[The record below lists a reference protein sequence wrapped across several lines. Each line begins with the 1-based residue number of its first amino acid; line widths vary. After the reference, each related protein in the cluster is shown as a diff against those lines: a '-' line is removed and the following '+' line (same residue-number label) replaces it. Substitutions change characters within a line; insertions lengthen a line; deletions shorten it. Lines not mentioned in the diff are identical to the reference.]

1 MSSPESGSETIET
14 IAVIGAGTMG
24 HGIAQVAAAAG
35 FRVWLNDVDREALAR
50 GVSVIEAN
58 LAKGIQRA
66 KLTEDDRDRTLQL
79 IHGTT
84 NLEAVKNPRE
94 CDFVLES
101 FRCNKRLQTI
111 LLAVIRSG
119 DD

>member
-1 MSSPESGSETIET
+1 MSSPGSGSQTIET

-35 FRVWLNDVDREALAR
+35 FKVLLNDVDRESLAR
-50 GVSVIEAN
+50 GVAAIETN

-66 KLTEDDRDRTLQL
+66 KLTEDDRDRTLQH

-84 NLEAVKNPRE
+84 NLKE
-94 CDFVLES
+94 CAAADLIIE
-101 FRCNKRLQTI
+101 
-111 LLAVIRSG
+111 RSEEHTSEL
-119 DD
+119 